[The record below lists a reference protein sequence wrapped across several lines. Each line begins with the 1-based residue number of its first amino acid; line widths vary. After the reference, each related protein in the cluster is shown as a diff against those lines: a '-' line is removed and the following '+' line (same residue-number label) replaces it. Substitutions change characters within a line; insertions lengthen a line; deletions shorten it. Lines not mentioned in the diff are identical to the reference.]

1 MALRWRWR
9 KTTEPKSDQGV
20 LFGCYLENA
29 PRYYDVEGSAVPEY
43 SPLHYIDM
51 EVRDQ
56 SGKGFTA
63 TRGLLDSGSQGSCVN
78 QKFSQDVLTD
88 HKLKATP
95 TTLIMA
101 DGNNSPAGPITHYDH
116 VTARIAGHE
125 EQLALDTAS
134 LSHPIILGMPWHK
147 KHNPCID
154 YPKNT
159 LTFDS
164 ETCREN
170 CDHYGKT
177 IALHSSDQVSL
188 DTVPNDPAASET
200 HGEMLEQ
207 IPEPTMPA
215 ERISDGPKLVPDP
228 IPDGRPQVALIG
240 AAASHTCATS
250 QARNCSS
257 CHLKRLRM
265 ARLN

>member
-1 MALRWRWR
+1 MAAIS
-9 KTTEPKSDQGV
+9 KMPPDTTTSKEVP
-20 LFGCYLENA
+20 
-29 PRYYDVEGSAVPEY
+29 VPEY

-125 EQLALDTAS
+125 EQLALDTTS

-147 KHNPCID
+147 KHNPRID
-154 YPKNT
+154 YPNDT

-164 ETCREN
+164 ESCREN

-177 IALHSSDQVSL
+177 IVQRAALLGPSELRHSAQRPCCQRDSWRDARADTRTHDACRTDFGWPKVSPRPHSRWEAPSCV
-188 DTVPNDPAASET
+188 DWSCRVRVRVQPA
-200 HGEMLEQ
+200 
-207 IPEPTMPA
+207 
-215 ERISDGPKLVPDP
+215 
-228 IPDGRPQVALIG
+228 
-240 AAASHTCATS
+240 
-250 QARNCSS
+250 
-257 CHLKRLRM
+257 
-265 ARLN
+265 